1 MDEAGSE
8 ATKINGSLENNV
20 LTVVPGDTWPKNGI
34 ENVVIDQDDPDPNRR
49 YKGFYGVIGRR
60 PMVSPDG
67 IRWTLLE
74 TSVLPSSDESNMS
87 YDRAHKTFIAT
98 LKRGGPFGRSHRIWT
113 SRDFTEWID

>member
-1 MDEAGSE
+1 
-8 ATKINGSLENNV
+8 
-20 LTVVPGDTWPKNGI
+20 
-34 ENVVIDQDDPDPNRR
+34 
-49 YKGFYGVIGRR
+49 
-60 PMVSPDG
+60 MVSPDG